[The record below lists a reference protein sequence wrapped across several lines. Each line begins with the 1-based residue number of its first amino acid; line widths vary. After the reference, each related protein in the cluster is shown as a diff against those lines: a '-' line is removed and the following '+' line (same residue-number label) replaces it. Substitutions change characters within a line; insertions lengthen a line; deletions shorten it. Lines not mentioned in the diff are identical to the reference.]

1 MSEMTHMQWAKKRAL
16 EYLPDVSSAM
26 SSFASDLGKHPETE
40 QLVMMCMIF
49 GMGSH
54 ITVESVRSFIEGF
67 NENLGRV

>member
-16 EYLPDVSSAM
+16 DYLPDIPSAI
-26 SSFASDLGKHPETE
+26 SSFESDLGKHPETE
-40 QLVMMCMIF
+40 KLLLHVLFF

-67 NENLGRV
+67 NDNLGRD